1 MKSLKIKADD
11 LDVDKLKIV
20 LVDLNKW
27 SDPVDNETT
36 LKTKVNDW

>member
-27 SDPVDNETT
+27 SDAVDNETT